1 MRNPPSGAGTPEA
14 LTPRRPRTVREAW
27 RDNPMWRRLYL
38 ARTASLVG
46 NWLNT
51 LAIVHLIGATTNVGA
66 LAYAAVFVIKQL
78 PTVLLG
84 PPAGVVADRFSRRTV
99 MLTCDVLCAVLALSF
114 LGLTP
119 GEHGQWVYV
128 LAALQ
133 IGVTTF
139 FEPARQAATPDLVA
153 PRDLVAANTLASA
166 TWSVTFAVG
175 TMGGGIVLAF
185 VGWRSAMVLDAL
197 SYAISAALIL
207 GIRLPPHGVR
217 ASDGAAPR
225 DALGLDSM
233 REAGRYLRA
242 HPVVA
247 HMLAAKGVWATFGAV
262 SLFLT
267 VLGIDE
273 RFWIMG
279 SQDLGIATLWT
290 ARAVGTGLGP
300 VLVRLY
306 TGESLFR
313 LRRSVTWGFVL
324 TMFGYGLLP
333 FASDPWTAVPL
344 VVMAHLGGAIVW
356 VMSTVVLQLT
366 VDAHV
371 RGRLFAAEL
380 ALLMLMSS
388 VTTVA
393 WAAYMDLL
401 GHTLGEAIWGSVA
414 LLLVAWLAW
423 CAAGVRARRV
433 AP

>member
-1 MRNPPSGAGTPEA
+1 MGRGQGGGGVTISTRAT
-14 LTPRRPRTVREAW
+14 RTVREAW

-38 ARTASLVG
+38 ARTASLIG

-99 MLTCDVLCAVLALSF
+99 MLACDVACALLALSF
-114 LGLTP
+114 LGLSP
-119 GEHGQWVYV
+119 GEDATWVYV

-175 TMGGGIVLAF
+175 TMGGGVVLAF
-185 VGWRSAMVLDAL
+185 VGWRAAMVLDAV

-207 GIRLPPHGVR
+207 GIRLPAVDEQVGR
-217 ASDGAAPR
+217 TSTDG
-225 DALGLDSM
+225 DALGLDSL
-233 REAGRYLRA
+233 REAWLYLRA
-242 HPVVA
+242 HPRVA

-267 VLGIDE
+267 LLGIDE
-273 RFWIMG
+273 RFAVGG
-279 SQDLGIATLWT
+279 SEDLGVATLWT
-290 ARAVGTGLGP
+290 ARAVGTGVGP

-324 TMFGYGLLP
+324 TMAGYGLLP
-333 FASDPWTAVPL
+333 FADDPWTAVPL

-393 WAAYMDLL
+393 WAAYMDLR

-414 LLLVAWLAW
+414 LLIFAWLGW
-423 CAAGVRARRV
+423 CAAGVRARRLE
-433 AP
+433 P